1 MGKSTLPL
9 SLLSAINIFFTLW
22 NMLRTARA
30 LFDWQTLVEY
40 GAPAVYILSSGVFWS
55 LAGIFLSLKV
65 IQGWQYSAR
74 AGIGFSVLYW
84 VWYWADRL
92 LVQPSPAPN
101 LVFSAIFSTLLLLV
115 VILLWRLSDTQA
127 LFPKETE

>member
-65 IQGWQYSAR
+65 IQGWQHSVR

-92 LVQPSPAPN
+92 LIQPSPAPN

-127 LFPKETE
+127 LFSKETE